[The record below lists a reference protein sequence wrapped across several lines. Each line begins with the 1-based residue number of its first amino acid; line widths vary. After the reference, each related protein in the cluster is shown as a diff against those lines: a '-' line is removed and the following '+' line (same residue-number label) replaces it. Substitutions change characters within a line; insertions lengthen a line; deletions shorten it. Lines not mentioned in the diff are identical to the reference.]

1 MLPFA
6 RRDKAHGEDSN
17 QSAYAQTGDQ
27 SYPKHMLTSQFR
39 LPPKKY
45 FETGSNMVY
54 NYIMHKIFGLTL
66 RIDKL
71 YLICYYSFEKEMIFM
86 PKNYQKELD
95 NVIHTLVAEH
105 RRPRLLLHSCC
116 GPCSSY
122 VLEYLS
128 KYFDIT
134 LFYYNPNIFPRE
146 EYDLRL
152 ANQQKVLD
160 STDWAKLL
168 PCEYDHTEFLTAVK
182 GLESLQEGGER
193 CTECFRLRLERT
205 AKAARD
211 GGYDCFTTT
220 LTVSPH
226 KNAELLNRLGEE
238 IGKKYGVSHLP
249 GDFKKREGYK
259 RSIVLS
265 EQLGLYR
272 QNYCGCEFSKRG

>member
-1 MLPFA
+1 MIYLYIFHNIVCPLVDAILLLKQRFVLPFA

-122 VLEYLS
+122 VLEYL
-128 KYFDIT
+128 
-134 LFYYNPNIFPRE
+134 
-146 EYDLRL
+146 
-152 ANQQKVLD
+152 
-160 STDWAKLL
+160 
-168 PCEYDHTEFLTAVK
+168 
-182 GLESLQEGGER
+182 
-193 CTECFRLRLERT
+193 
-205 AKAARD
+205 
-211 GGYDCFTTT
+211 
-220 LTVSPH
+220 
-226 KNAELLNRLGEE
+226 
-238 IGKKYGVSHLP
+238 
-249 GDFKKREGYK
+249 
-259 RSIVLS
+259 
-265 EQLGLYR
+265 
-272 QNYCGCEFSKRG
+272 